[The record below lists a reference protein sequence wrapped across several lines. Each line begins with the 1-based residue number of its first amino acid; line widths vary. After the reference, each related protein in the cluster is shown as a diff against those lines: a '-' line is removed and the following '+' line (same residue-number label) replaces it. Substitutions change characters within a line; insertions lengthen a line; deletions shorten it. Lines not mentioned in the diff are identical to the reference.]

1 MELTAIYPNPFNST
15 MTIKFSLPSQGKV
28 VLRVFDLTGREIAL
42 LENGNIEAGN
52 HSVVWDA
59 RNFTSGIYICH
70 LEANGITKSRKLI
83 LTK

>member
-15 MTIKFSLPSQGKV
+15 TTINFSLPSQSEV
-28 VLRVFDLTGREIAL
+28 ALRVFDLTGREIAL
-42 LENGNIEAGN
+42 LENGRIEAGN

-59 RNFTSGIYICH
+59 GNFTSGIYVCH
-70 LEANGITKSRKLI
+70 LEVNGITKSRKLI